1 MRPLIALTALAG
13 LFAIV
18 GCGGGSADES
28 PAGIVGEATVS
39 EESTSAPVTASPAE
53 FADVSAPAAGEAF
66 GGEGF
71 AEGAEMELPAGG
83 EAFARSKSAPTS
95 PEMDKSIRGDST
107 RSGRQK
113 QIQSGTLTAGSLND
127 HDGYDE
133 FLKYV
138 QTARQRATGQILTAF
153 DGRRIPIQVVSAQGS
168 PIANARVSIAALE
181 SPLDEQDG
189 DQQLRYGD
197 GESKPRAMISLR
209 TGSDGQTALVPSLDG
224 AGSAT
229 SFVITVTTAE
239 GTTATQQV
247 SLNQTPW
254 TIEVDQAGRAL
265 PRQLD
270 LALIIDTTGSMGDE
284 LAYLKVEIDNIAAR
298 INRLF
303 PDVDQRYALILY
315 RDNGDE
321 YVTRTFD
328 FTGSINEFRTQLS
341 RQQAAG
347 GGDYPE
353 AMQEALQQSTKL
365 TWREGSAARVAFLVG
380 DAPPHAQHID
390 RTLDAVM
397 NLRKKEV
404 TLFPIAASGA
414 RDEAEYVMRVSAFL
428 TQGQYLF
435 LTDHSS
441 VGNPHAKPTAP
452 KYNVERLDQL
462 MVRMVAT
469 ELAGEPVLA
478 RDIIAVEE
486 SGGPLTLPIQPLEQA
501 SLDPEVQC
509 CEVMPV
515 EMNCG
520 PPIAF
525 LTTAYGR
532 PVFGICCLAALVFF
546 EIRFARRA

>member
-1 MRPLIALTALAG
+1 MRPLFALTALAG
-13 LFAIV
+13 LFALS
-18 GCGGGSADES
+18 GCGEGSVDNS
-28 PAGIVGEATVS
+28 PDTGVGEDAAAARPAS
-39 EESTSAPVTASPAE
+39 SAEYGDA
-53 FADVSAPAAGEAF
+53 SAPADSASFA
-66 GGEGF
+66 
-71 AEGAEMELPAGG
+71 AEGAEMELLEGG
-83 EAFARSKSAPTS
+83 EAYARREFAPTS

-107 RSGRQK
+107 RSGSQK

-138 QTARQRATGQILTAF
+138 QTARQRATGQTLTAF

-168 PIANARVSIAALE
+168 PIANARVSISAIDSAI
-181 SPLDEQDG
+181 DEQDG
-189 DQQLRYGD
+189 EQLRYGD
-197 GESKPRAMISLR
+197 GEAQPRSIVELR

-229 SFVITVTTAE
+229 SFEVVVTTAE
-239 GTTATQQV
+239 GTTATQRV

-254 TIEVDQAGRAL
+254 TIEVDQAGRAF

-284 LAYLKVEIDNIAAR
+284 LEYLKVEIDNIAAR
-298 INRLF
+298 ISRLF

-328 FTGSINEFRTQLS
+328 FTGSIDEFRTQLS
-341 RQQAAG
+341 RQRAAG

-353 AMQEALQQSTKL
+353 AMQDALQQSTKL
-365 TWREGSAARVAFLVG
+365 TWRAGSAARVAFLVG
-380 DAPPHAQHID
+380 DAPPHTQHID

-397 NLRKKEV
+397 NLRQREV

-435 LTDHSS
+435 LTDHSG
-441 VGNPHAKPTAP
+441 VGNAHAKPTAP

-486 SGGPLTLPIQPLEQA
+486 NGQPLSLPIQPLEQA
-501 SLDPEVQC
+501 SVDTEVQC

-525 LTTAYGR
+525 LTAAYGR
-532 PVFGICCLAALVFF
+532 PVFGVCCLAALVFVEF
-546 EIRFARRA
+546 RFARRG

>member
-1 MRPLIALTALAG
+1 MRPLFALTALTA
-13 LFAIV
+13 LFAVV
-18 GCGGGSADES
+18 GCGVGSVEQS
-28 PAGIVGEATVS
+28 PATIFGEDASSVP
-39 EESTSAPVTASPAE
+39 ATASPAE
-53 FADVSAPAAGEAF
+53 FSDADGAAGSAKF
-66 GGEGF
+66 A
-71 AEGAEMELPAGG
+71 AEGVEMELPAGS
-83 EAFARSKSAPTS
+83 EAFAGSESS
-95 PEMDKSIRGDST
+95 PEPRGMRESIRGD
-107 RSGRQK
+107 RSSESLGSSRK

-138 QTARQRATGQILTAF
+138 QTARQRATGQTLTAF
-153 DGRRIPIQVVSAQGS
+153 DGRRIPIRVVGAQGR
-168 PIANARVSIAALE
+168 PIANARVSISAIN
-181 SPLDEQDG
+181 
-189 DQQLRYGD
+189 DQQNSEQLRYGNSED
-197 GESKPRAMISLR
+197 RVRTLISLR

-229 SFVITVTTAE
+229 SFEIVVTTAE

-254 TIEVDQAGRAL
+254 NVEVDHAGRAF
-265 PRQLD
+265 PGQLD

-284 LAYLKVEIDNIAAR
+284 LEYLKVEIDNIAAR
-298 INRLF
+298 ISRLF

-328 FTGSINEFRTQLS
+328 FTGSINEFRTHLS
-341 RQQAAG
+341 RQQASG

-365 TWREGSAARVAFLVG
+365 SWREGSAARVAFLVG
-380 DAPPHAQHID
+380 DAPPHTQHID
-390 RTLDAVM
+390 QTLDAVM
-397 NLRKKEV
+397 NLRKQEV

-435 LTDHSS
+435 LTDHSG

-486 SGGPLTLPIQPLEQA
+486 SGGRLSLPIQPVEQA
-501 SLDPEVQC
+501 CNSPEIP
-509 CEVMPV
+509 CEVLPV
-515 EMNCG
+515 ELNCG
-520 PPIAF
+520 PPIAA
-525 LTTAYGR
+525 LSAVDGR
-532 PVFGICCLAALVFF
+532 PVFGLFCLAALMFCEF
-546 EIRFARRA
+546 RFARRA

>member
-1 MRPLIALTALAG
+1 MRPLITLTALAG
-13 LFAIV
+13 LLVIS
-18 GCGGGSADES
+18 GCGEGSSENSPPVAASEDATSEAPATSRAEFADISALAAAAGAGEGAEREYGFEVES
-28 PAGIVGEATVS
+28 PAGGEKFARRES
-39 EESTSAPVTASPAE
+39 ASTSPGMDEFIPA
-53 FADVSAPAAGEAF
+53 DSA
-66 GGEGF
+66 
-71 AEGAEMELPAGG
+71 
-83 EAFARSKSAPTS
+83 
-95 PEMDKSIRGDST
+95 

-127 HDGYDE
+127 HDGYGE

-138 QTARQRATGQILTAF
+138 QTARQRATGQTLTAF
-153 DGRRIPIQVVSAQGS
+153 DGRRIPIQVVGALGH
-168 PIANARVSIAALE
+168 PIANARVSISAI
-181 SPLDEQDG
+181 LDKETDEP
-189 DQQLRYGD
+189 LRYGED
-197 GESKPRAMISLR
+197 ARVRPMISLR

-229 SFVITVTTAE
+229 SFEIVVTTAE

-254 TIEVDQAGRAL
+254 TVEVDQAGRAF
-265 PRQLD
+265 PGQLD

-284 LAYLKVEIDNIAAR
+284 LEYLKVEIDNIAAR
-298 INRLF
+298 ISRLF

-328 FTGSINEFRTQLS
+328 FTGSINELRTQLS
-341 RQQAAG
+341 RQQASG

-365 TWREGSAARVAFLVG
+365 SWREGSAARVAFLVG
-380 DAPPHAQHID
+380 DAPPHTQHID
-390 RTLDAVM
+390 QTLDAVM
-397 NLRKKEV
+397 NLRKQEV

-428 TQGQYLF
+428 THGQYLF
-435 LTDHSS
+435 LTDHSG

-486 SGGPLTLPIQPLEQA
+486 SGGRLSLQIQPVEQA
-501 SLDPEVQC
+501 CNSPEIP

-520 PPIAF
+520 QPIEA
-525 LTTAYGR
+525 LSAVYGR
-532 PVFGICCLAALVFF
+532 PVFGLCCLAALVFCEF
-546 EIRFARRA
+546 RFARRA

>member
-1 MRPLIALTALAG
+1 MRPLIALTAVAG
-13 LFAIV
+13 LFV
-18 GCGGGSADES
+18 VSGCGGGSAEEA
-28 PAGIVGEATVS
+28 PAVGTS
-39 EESTSAPVTASPAE
+39 DDSTSAPVASHAE
-53 FADVSAPAAGEAF
+53 FADASAPAS
-66 GGEGF
+66 
-71 AEGAEMELPAGG
+71 AEGAGEGGEKEYDFALESPAGD
-83 EAFARSKSAPTS
+83 EAFARSESAPAS
-95 PEMDKSIRGDST
+95 PGMEKSLRGD
-107 RSGRQK
+107 RSRESRQK
-113 QIQSGTLTAGSLND
+113 QMQSGTLTAGSLND

-138 QTARQRATGQILTAF
+138 QTARQRATGQMLTAF
-153 DGRRIPIQVVSAQGS
+153 DGRRIPIQVVSSQGS
-168 PIANARVSIAALE
+168 PIANARVSISAI
-181 SPLDEQDG
+181 LDKETDEP
-189 DQQLRYGD
+189 LRYGED
-197 GESKPRAMISLR
+197 ARVRPMISLQ
-209 TGSDGQTALVPSLDG
+209 TGSDGQAALVPSLDG

-229 SFVITVTTAE
+229 TFEITVKTAE

-284 LAYLKVEIDNIAAR
+284 LEYLKVEIDEIAAR
-298 INRLF
+298 IKRLF
-303 PDVDQRYALILY
+303 PDVDQRFALVLY

-328 FTGSINEFRTQLS
+328 FTGSISEFRTQLS
-341 RQQAAG
+341 RQRAAG

-365 TWREGSAARVAFLVG
+365 SWREGSAARVAFLVG
-380 DAPPHAQHID
+380 DAPPHTQHID
-390 RTLDAVM
+390 QTLDAVM
-397 NLRKKEV
+397 NLRQKEV

-414 RDEAEYVMRVSAFL
+414 RDEAEYIMRVSAFL

-435 LTDHSS
+435 LTDHSG
-441 VGNPHAKPTAP
+441 VGNSHAKPTAP

-486 SGGPLTLPIQPLEQA
+486 TGGRLTLPIQPLEQA
-501 SLDPEVQC
+501 CNSPEIP

-520 PPIAF
+520 PPIAA
-525 LTTAYGR
+525 LTSAYGR
-532 PVFGICCLAALVFF
+532 PVFGLCCLVALVFCEF
-546 EIRFARRA
+546 RFARRV